1 MSNDKIHFTG
11 KIRKRNGQVQEFDIA
26 KVEQAIYKALHETNE
41 GGHNEAYIVASK
53 IPTKITE
60 HCAVQTETVCEKGIP
75 TVEEIQDLVE
85 EALME
90 AGHFATAKAY
100 IIYRNE
106 KNKNRKRSIW
116 KKRVAFKPYEYP
128 DLHDYVDAIRHSYWV
143 HTEFNYTSDIQDF
156 YVNTTPVE
164 REAIK
169 RTILAIAQIEV
180 AVKNFWGDIYKK
192 MPKPEIGSVGA
203 TFADSEVRH
212 ADAYSHLL
220 EVLGL
225 NQEFDQLVHV
235 PVIKE
240 RIEYLEQIISLGRTN
255 ENRDYVE
262 SILLFAL
269 FIERVSL
276 FSQFLIMMSFNKHK
290 NLFKGVSNVVE
301 ATSKEE
307 QIHGQFGMDIINIIR
322 EEHPDWFDDEMKALV
337 DRVCRQG
344 VESESKIVDW
354 IFEHGEVDIVPKTL
368 VKEFI
373 KERMNISLE
382 GIGFDPIFD
391 VDPEAVE
398 QTEWFDN
405 EVIATKHVDFFN
417 KRSINYNKRSAS
429 VTSEDLF
436 DE

>member
-1 MSNDKIHFTG
+1 MSSESVHFSG
-11 KIRKRNGQVQEFDIA
+11 GIRKRDGKLQSFDIT
-26 KVEQAIYKALHETNE
+26 KVETAIYKALHETGE
-41 GGHNEAYIVASK
+41 GGHNEAFIVASK
-53 IPTKITE
+53 IPAKITE
-60 HCAVQTETVCEKGIP
+60 LCTSPQGEVCKEGVP

-85 EALME
+85 QALME
-90 AGHFATAKAY
+90 AGHFVTAKAY

-106 KNKNRKRSIW
+106 KKKTRQRSIW

-128 DLHDYVDAIRHSYWV
+128 DLHDYVDAIRHSYWI

-156 YVNTTPVE
+156 NINCTPE
-164 REAIK
+164 EKEALK
-169 RTILAIAQIEV
+169 RTILAVAQIEV
-180 AVKNFWGDIYKK
+180 SVKNFWGDIYKK

-225 NQEFDQLVHV
+225 NQEFDELVHV

-240 RIEYLEQIISLGRTN
+240 RIEYLEQIMSLGRGN
-255 ENRDYVE
+255 ENREYVE

-276 FSQFLIMMSFNKHK
+276 FSQFLIVMSFNKHK

-322 EEHPDWFDDEMKALV
+322 EEHPDWFDKDMQALV
-337 DRVCRQG
+337 ERVCRQG
-344 VESESKIVDW
+344 VEAESKIVDW
-354 IFEHGEVDIVPKTL
+354 IFEAGEVDIVPSAL

-373 KERMNISLE
+373 KERMNVSLE
-382 GIGFDPIFD
+382 GIGFERIFE
-391 VDPEAVE
+391 VDPQAVE
-398 QTEWFDN
+398 DTEWFDN

-417 KRSINYNKRSAS
+417 KRSINYNKRSSS
-429 VTSEDLF
+429 VTGDDLF
-436 DE
+436 D

>member
-1 MSNDKIHFTG
+1 MSQLNFAG
-11 KIRKRNGQVQEFDIA
+11 EIRKRDGQTQMFDIK
-26 KVEQAIYKALHETNE
+26 KVEQAIYKAFKETEE
-41 GGHNEAYIVASK
+41 GGREEAQKVAALIPAK
-53 IPTKITE
+53 IAELCSQEKE
-60 HCAVQTETVCEKGIP
+60 NDDVCVDGFP
-75 TVEEIQDLVE
+75 SVEEIQDLVE
-85 EALME
+85 ESLMWYNY
-90 AGHFATAKAY
+90 FDTAKAY

-106 KNKNRKRSIW
+106 KKKSRSRSIW
-116 KKRVAFKPYEYP
+116 KKRTAFKPYEYP

-156 YVNTTPVE
+156 HVNCSPE
-164 REAIK
+164 EKEAIK

-180 AVKNFWGDIYKK
+180 AVKSFWGDIFKH

-203 TFADSEVRH
+203 TFAESEVRH

-225 NQEFDQLVHV
+225 NQEFDDLVHV
-235 PVIKE
+235 PVMKE

-255 ENRDYVE
+255 EHREYVE

-290 NLFKGVSNVVE
+290 NVFKGVSNVVE

-322 EEHPDWFDDEMKALV
+322 EEHPDWFDDDMHQLV
-337 DRVCRQG
+337 ESVCRQG

-354 IFEHGEVDIVPKTL
+354 IFEKGECDIIPKAV

-373 KERMNISLE
+373 KDRMNISLV

-391 VDPEAVE
+391 VDENAVE

>member
-1 MSNDKIHFTG
+1 MSNFTEKG
-11 KIRKRNGQVQEFDIA
+11 GNIRKRNGQIQPFTIDKIEN
-26 KVEQAIYKALHETNE
+26 AIYKSLQETGE
-41 GGHNEAYIVASK
+41 GNRENAKEVTGLVLSK
-53 IPTKITE
+53 LDEFCQDTLNKDT
-60 HCAVQTETVCEKGIP
+60 CVDGIP

-90 AGHFATAKAY
+90 KKYFTTAKAY

-106 KNKNRKRSIW
+106 RNKTRQRSIW

-143 HTEFNYTSDIQDF
+143 HTEFNYTSDIQD
-156 YVNTTPVE
+156 YHINTTPEE

-225 NQEFDQLVHV
+225 NQEFEQLTQV

-255 ENRDYVE
+255 ENREYVE

-322 EEHPDWFDDEMKALV
+322 EEHPDWFDDDMKALV
-337 DRVCRQG
+337 ERVCRQG

-354 IFEHGEVDIVPKTL
+354 IFEAGECDVISSDL

-373 KERMNISLE
+373 KDRMNISLK
-382 GIGFDPIFD
+382 GIGFEPIFE
-391 VDPEAVE
+391 VDPALVAE
-398 QTEWFDN
+398 TEWFDT
-405 EVIATKHVDFFN
+405 EIIATKHTDFFN
-417 KRSINYNKRSAS
+417 KRSINYNKRSSS
-429 VTSEDLF
+429 VTSQDLF
-436 DE
+436 